1 MKMAGSKETCW
12 NNKAFDGIPPD
23 HDIGEIVGFI
33 FRDWFERIQQ
43 DPNDYELNADE
54 LKALRNLA
62 ENIHRGNYQPVEYR
76 DQQQVDFL
84 ELMTEPHWVI
94 TEVMEILD
102 ICPDTLTTW
111 RREGRFKFALHPSG
125 RWTMP
130 HSEVLR
136 LAREYKPNYFRRNP
150 DRGIKFTIGKNQDR
164 TAMDESRGTTQR
176 PKQPNQVECE
186 QVACE

>member
-1 MKMAGSKETCW
+1 MAGSKETNW

-43 DPNDYELNADE
+43 DPNDYELNANE
-54 LKALRNLA
+54 LKELRNLA
-62 ENIHRGNYQPVEYR
+62 EDIHRGDYQPVEYR

-94 TEVMEILD
+94 TEVMDILD
-102 ICPDTLTTW
+102 ICQDTLLNW

-136 LAREYKPNYFRRNP
+136 LAREFKPNYSKRNP
-150 DRGIKFTIGKNQDR
+150 EKWKKRGFTIGKNTSRANVD
-164 TAMDESRGTTQR
+164 ASRGATQR
-176 PKQPNQVECE
+176 PQQPDKVECE
-186 QVACE
+186 PVACE